1 MWTINI
7 WQMIFKSTPWL
18 LRFTGFSGP
27 EGISGNLVI
36 LTMKKKSASTYIDDD
51 IGIVQCFNARNK
63 REDPTGRT
71 LLPQTSLKKNK
82 KPPLYNCQ
90 VLI

>member
-1 MWTINI
+1 MNI

-36 LTMKKKSASTYIDDD
+36 LTMKKKSASTYIDED
-51 IGIVQCFNARNK
+51 IG
-63 REDPTGRT
+63 
-71 LLPQTSLKKNK
+71 
-82 KPPLYNCQ
+82 
-90 VLI
+90 